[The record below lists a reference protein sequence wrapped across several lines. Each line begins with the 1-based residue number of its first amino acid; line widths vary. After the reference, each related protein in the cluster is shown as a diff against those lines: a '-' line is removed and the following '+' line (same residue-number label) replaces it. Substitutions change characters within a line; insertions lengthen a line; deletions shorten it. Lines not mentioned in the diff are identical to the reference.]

1 MFPTQISDI
10 DTAKYICSIGCMK
23 ACDDLQIIHYIDPF
37 TIQVDWSKMLTHTY
51 HQQPPCIYVKM
62 GKINEFIQVFDR
74 IPYPFILITGDGDET
89 FPDDIIPFNLFKNII
104 ENNKIIRWYSTNC
117 DETIHPKLSAIPIGV
132 NFHCDAIWKNI
143 PVHSQEALLDKIRS
157 ESKPFYE
164 REHKCYA
171 TFHFSTYDNFGNP
184 RKRAIE
190 EISKDVVYYEPN
202 RTTPEETFINQTK
215 YSFVLSPHGHGL
227 DCHRTWEALILGCI
241 VVVKK
246 SILDPLYES
255 LPVLIV
261 DEWSDITQELLDNT
275 IARFKTM
282 EFNYDKITL
291 QYWYNK
297 THSGNP

>member
-10 DTAKYICSIGCMK
+10 DKAKYICSIGCMK
-23 ACDDLQIIHYIDPF
+23 SCDDLEIIHYIDPF
-37 TIQVDWSKMLTHTY
+37 TIEVNWSKMLTHTY

-62 GKINEFIQVFDR
+62 GKVNEFIQVFDR
-74 IPYPFILITGDGDET
+74 IQYPFILITGDGDET

-143 PVHSQEALLDKIRS
+143 PVHSQEALLDRIRS

-202 RTTPEETFINQTK
+202 RITPEETFINQTK
-215 YSFVLSPHGHGL
+215 YSFVISPHGHGL

-241 VVVKK
+241 VIVKK
-246 SILDPLYES
+246 SVLDPLYED

-261 DEWSDITQELLDNT
+261 DEWSDITQDLLDNT